1 MDALRLLGE
10 SRFAFADPYQDVRGW
25 VVRDS
30 AGKDLGYLE
39 DVLVD
44 ESAKQVRFLKV
55 EHRGILGFGT
65 THSLIPIEAVT
76 SVANDQITV
85 ETSAE
90 KVAGAPRFQPEL
102 VEPRF
107 EHQLVDKNHH
117 FEDLYGYYGYQPPW
131 AAMNIARLPRST
143 RPSS

>member
-1 MDALRLLGE
+1 MEGLRKLGE

-25 VVRDS
+25 VVRDG

-39 DVLVD
+39 DVLID
-44 ESAKQVRFLKV
+44 ESAEKVRFLMV
-55 EHRGILGFGT
+55 AHSGILGFGT
-65 THSLIPIEAVT
+65 SHSLIPIEAVT
-76 SVANDQITV
+76 SVAHDQITV

-107 EHQLVDKNHH
+107 EHQFVDQNHH
-117 FEDLYGYYGYQPPW
+117 FENLYGYYGYQAPW
-131 AAMNIARLPRST
+131 AAMNIARLPRRT
-143 RPSS
+143 HPS

>member
-1 MDALRLLGE
+1 MDALRPLGE

-30 AGKDLGYLE
+30 AGKDLGHLE
-39 DVLVD
+39 DVLID
-44 ESAKQVRFLKV
+44 ESAHQVRFLKIAHGRV
-55 EHRGILGFGT
+55 FGFVT

-76 SVANDQITV
+76 SVADDQITV

-90 KVAGAPRFQPEL
+90 KVAGAPRYQPDL

-117 FEDLYGYYGYQPPW
+117 YEDLYGYYGYQAPW
-131 AAMNIARLPRST
+131 AAMPVARLPRRT
-143 RPSS
+143 RP